1 MANNM
6 LGGFYYGEMTISN
19 NAFSV
24 ANKLI
29 ECSQKFV
36 QQLEQWFLVRW
47 HAQKALFNQLVDF
60 KQRKKQRD

>member
-1 MANNM
+1 M

-29 ECSQKFV
+29 ECSQKV
-36 QQLEQWFLVRW
+36 CATTRTMMFLVRW
-47 HAQKALFNQLVDF
+47 HA
-60 KQRKKQRD
+60 